1 MNLKASTLAEM
12 MVVMIISGIIIG
24 LLFDGVNIFRKYSN
38 VITTHFLA
46 SNKLLTTSN
55 HLTSL
60 IENSDSL
67 KQEQEQ
73 EIIIYRKG
81 AIFSEIRL
89 SDSLLIICNDTLSL
103 KVTEIE
109 VKTSLRADTLKVKT
123 NDKTLYFTTRE
134 RPEVEV
140 IKQIEQK
147 EYETTK

>member
-38 VITTHFLA
+38 IITTHFLA
-46 SNKLLTTSN
+46 SNKLLTTSS

-67 KQEQEQ
+67 KQEQ

-89 SDSLLIICNDTLSL
+89 SDSLLIINNDTLPL
-103 KVTEIE
+103 KVNEIE
-109 VKTSLRADTLKVKT
+109 VKPSLRTDTLKVKT
-123 NDKTLYFTTRE
+123 NDRTLYFATRE
-134 RPEVEV
+134 RPEIAV
-140 IKQIEQK
+140 IKQIEEK